1 MSQGC
6 RAQADSPQ
14 AQRRRRSASVQNRV
28 CLRPPPGAD
37 HLLPNTP
44 VTAQTPGCQWAVSF
58 FSSGSMLEIGS
69 AKCHVLDLLVPAH
82 EERVRRGWSR
92 APMWGGGIC
101 ERRGSAAETGLR
113 A

>member
-1 MSQGC
+1 
-6 RAQADSPQ
+6 
-14 AQRRRRSASVQNRV
+14 
-28 CLRPPPGAD
+28 
-37 HLLPNTP
+37 
-44 VTAQTPGCQWAVSF
+44 
-58 FSSGSMLEIGS
+58 MLEIGS